1 MLKRKGKLEKKH
13 LIHTTEIEIRFSEV
27 DSMGIVWHGNYA
39 KYFEDG
45 REAFGKALGL
55 SYLDVYANNH
65 LTPLVKLD
73 FQYKTPLEYGDTA
86 IIETRYID
94 HDAAKIHFEYTIYN
108 KKNNKVAATGESIQ
122 VFLNLNRELVLI
134 SPDFF
139 IDWKRKM
146 GLLE

>member
-1 MLKRKGKLEKKH
+1 MEKKN
-13 LIHTTEIEIRFSEV
+13 LIHRTEIVVRFSEV

-45 REAFGKALGL
+45 REAFGKTLGL
-55 SYLDVYANNH
+55 SYLDVYANKH

-73 FQYKTPLEYGDTA
+73 FEYKTPLEYGDTA

-108 KKNNKVAATGESIQ
+108 KKNNQVAATGESIQ
-122 VFLNLNRELVLI
+122 VFLNLDRELVLI
-134 SPDFF
+134 SPEFF
-139 IDWKRKM
+139 LEWKRKM
-146 GLLE
+146 GLIK